1 MPRSDAH
8 RAANRRALV
17 AFVIALAL
25 LVTAT
30 GVLVGSQ
37 QKRYLRDDAQTKF
50 QTELALLGELAIEP
64 LLRTDYATVERL
76 VETWVERRT
85 EPMQI
90 TAAAPN
96 GFVLASA
103 QNRTSVE
110 GMLAIELPVE
120 FGGRP
125 LLVLHAVTDVSGRE
139 HAVSTIARNVAFA
152 AALLVAVLGWLLWGI
167 LQRTAIRPLEA
178 EIAARERKENE
189 LQQRTT
195 ELEVAV
201 HELETFSYSVSHDL
215 RAPLRAIDGFGR
227 VLEEDYAH
235 TLDTEG
241 KRALERIR
249 AAAQRM
255 GQLIDDLLGLAR
267 TAHHSLEP
275 AEADLGALARETVE
289 RLAQGEPQRK
299 VESLVA
305 DGLKVRVDVAL
316 MRIMLDNLLGNAWKY
331 TARTAAARIEFGAR
345 VDGSETVYYVCDNG
359 AGFDMRYADK
369 LFRPF
374 HRLHGSDYPG
384 TGIGLAL
391 AQRIVHRHGGQIWA
405 ESSPEQGTC
414 FYFTLGRV
422 EPPAAPYPA

>member
-17 AFVIALAL
+17 VFVIALAL

-37 QKRYLRDDAQTKF
+37 QKRWLREDAQAKF
-50 QTELALLGELAIEP
+50 QTELALLGEIAIEP
-64 LLRTDYATVERL
+64 LLRSDYATVERL
-76 VETWVERRT
+76 VETWVQRRA

-103 QNRTSVE
+103 QNRESVDN
-110 GMLAIELPVE
+110 MLSIELPVE
-120 FGGRP
+120 FAGRR
-125 LLVLHAVTDVSGRE
+125 LLVLHAVTDVSRRE
-139 HAVSTIARNVAFA
+139 HAVSTIARNAALA

-178 EIAARERKENE
+178 EIAARERKESE
-189 LQQRTT
+189 LQQRTA
-195 ELEVAV
+195 ELEAAV
-201 HELETFSYSVSHDL
+201 RELETFSYSVSHDL

-227 VLEEDYAH
+227 VLAEDYAH
-235 TLDTEG
+235 ALDAEG
-241 KRALERIR
+241 RHYLERIR

-255 GQLIDDLLGLAR
+255 GHLIDDLLGLAR
-267 TAHHSLEP
+267 TAHHTLQP
-275 AEADLGALARETVE
+275 VDVDLAALARETAE
-289 RLAQGEPQRK
+289 RLMQGDPQRK
-299 VESLVA
+299 VEWLIA
-305 DGLKVRVDVAL
+305 DDLEVRADVAL
-316 MRIMLDNLLGNAWKY
+316 MRVVLDNLLGNAWKY
-331 TARTAAARIEFGAR
+331 TARAAIPRIEFGVRAE
-345 VDGSETVYYVCDNG
+345 DGETLYYVCDNG

-391 AQRIVHRHGGQIWA
+391 VQRIIHRHGGQIWA
-405 ESSPEQGTC
+405 KSEPGQGAC
-414 FYFTLGRV
+414 FYFTLGRFEPAADV
-422 EPPAAPYPA
+422 PPA